1 MPWECGEFEAW
12 HDRMPGKPPTLH
24 VTGEV
29 TFPTGG
35 YTAMLQKHEPQGI
48 NPQDLLLD
56 LVVTEPT
63 GQVPPVVTTEPVE
76 YVEETDFDYTT
87 ASVIDCR
94 MNIPIKDVS

>member
-1 MPWECGEFEAW
+1 
-12 HDRMPGKPPTLH
+12 
-24 VTGEV
+24 
-29 TFPTGG
+29 
-35 YTAMLQKHEPQGI
+35 MLQKHEPQGI